1 MLQAPADSKFQQV
14 LAWAAGF
21 GFGIVVLGLVVG
33 VIPPPRHILADS
45 SSIVSVYFDG
55 QEKVVTTNAAT
66 VGDVLEQAGVTLGP
80 GDIAEPDVSTQIP
93 SGFFNINVYRSRP
106 VVVIDG
112 DTHRMVETASQ
123 SPDLISQ
130 AAGFTVYP
138 EDTYTMST
146 ISNVADAGTVGQ
158 QVVIHRSIPVIINS
172 DGQQSTVRTQQKTVG
187 GLLAERDVA
196 LGPQD
201 TTSPSSSTAITP
213 NMVVQIN
220 RVATVILKQTSAIP
234 FATQN
239 VNDPNLNAGTNQ
251 VKTPGSNGQQTITYR
266 VHYQNGIEQSRD
278 QLAVEVTQQP
288 VTQVTLVGTKIN
300 LNANPVSLGQQMAAE
315 RGWTGSQ
322 WTALYDLWEHES
334 GWNPSSTNFWT
345 GACGI
350 PQAYPC
356 SKITDHSAAGQITWG
371 LGYIAGKYGS
381 PANAYAYWES
391 HDSY

>member
-1 MLQAPADSKFQQV
+1 MLQAPADSKFQRV
-14 LAWAAGF
+14 LAWAAGI

-55 QEKVVTTNAAT
+55 QEKVITTNAAT
-66 VGDVLEQAGVTLGP
+66 VGDALQQAGVTLGP
-80 GDIAEPDVSTQIP
+80 GDVAEPSVGTQIP

-112 DTHRMVETASQ
+112 SARRTVETASQ
-123 SPDLISQ
+123 SPDLIAE

-138 EDTYTMST
+138 QDTYSTTT
-146 ISNVADAGTVGQ
+146 ISNVAAAGTVGQ
-158 QVVIHRSIPVIINS
+158 QVVVHPSVPVIIDS
-172 DGQQSTVRTQQKTVG
+172 DGQQAQVRTQQKTVG
-187 GLLAERDVA
+187 GLLTERDVA

-201 TTSPSSSTAITP
+201 TTSPSSSTPITP

-220 RVATVILKQTSAIP
+220 RVANVILTQTSPIP
-234 FATQN
+234 FTTQN
-239 VNDPNLNAGTNQ
+239 INDPSLSAGTNQ
-251 VKTPGSNGQQTITYR
+251 VRTPGSNGQQTTTYR
-266 VHYQNGIEQSRD
+266 VHYQNGIEQSRQ
-278 QLAVEVTQQP
+278 QLSTQVTQPP
-288 VTQVTLVGTKIN
+288 VTQVELVGTKLN
-300 LNANPVSLGQQMAAE
+300 LNADPVSLGQQMAAE

-334 GWNPSSTNFWT
+334 GWNPNSSNFWT

-356 SKITDHSAAGQITWG
+356 SKITDHSTAGQITWG
-371 LGYIAGKYGS
+371 LGYIAAKYGT
-381 PANAYAYWES
+381 PANAYSYWQS
-391 HDSY
+391 HNSY